1 MTEKRSEHGALGY
14 CFFNNDS
21 VFRVSNQN
29 PYMEAANDSA
39 QGHTCSDTAKVLTM
53 MAGALRERPFGEIKS
68 HVPPPPKQAH

>member
-1 MTEKRSEHGALGY
+1 
-14 CFFNNDS
+14 
-21 VFRVSNQN
+21 
-29 PYMEAANDSA
+29 MEAANDSA